1 MGKKNKKKLQRM
13 MRANAQNS
21 VRQQVQPATIENSE
35 STTEPAKPVKPVLTE
50 EDHEVK
56 KEIRKIL
63 ITIGIM
69 VLAIVAV
76 YFINI
81 KSDIILHAGQWMVGK
96 LNLSI

>member
-1 MGKKNKKKLQRM
+1 MGKKNKKKLHRM
-13 MRANAQNS
+13 MRANAGASAKQQNI
-21 VRQQVQPATIENSE
+21 QDTNSSE
-35 STTEPAKPVKPVLTE
+35 EVINVSAPIKPELTE

-63 ITIGIM
+63 TTIGIM

-76 YFINI
+76 YFINT